1 MGDVAEKASLVLLNV
16 WHLDFNEVCVWR
28 GVLGR
33 KDSRAKDC
41 LQAHVVQGVS
51 VSPEAPRQVVG
62 CIASPSCLAWK
73 KHLSSGVRLLWL
85 EAERRLESQGAWAS
99 TSHPSWGPGFFPSLR
114 HSHVPGSPRQ

>member
-1 MGDVAEKASLVLLNV
+1 MEGGSWKEEQQSKGLFAGT
-16 WHLDFNEVCVWR
+16 C
-28 GVLGR
+28 GP
-33 KDSRAKDC
+33 
-41 LQAHVVQGVS
+41 GVS
-51 VSPEAPRQVVG
+51 VSPEAPGQVVG